1 MTVRSY
7 QEQRPISSDRVFY
20 KKKQNN
26 KDEYLLD
33 ADLQILFDRA
43 RSNRAQLQP
52 VHCVDLHSP
61 FSDYRMIVGRNV
73 RKCMEIKLEFLDYE
87 EFISKTPAAF
97 HTTHIGVGMG
107 KVLECSTNLAG

>member
-7 QEQRPISSDRVFY
+7 QERRHRSSDRVFY

-43 RSNRAQLQP
+43 RSSGLSCSQE
-52 VHCVDLHSP
+52 
-61 FSDYRMIVGRNV
+61 NV
-73 RKCMEIKLEFLDYE
+73 WKLEFLDYE

-97 HTTHIGVGMG
+97 HTTHIGVG